1 MEYKFKVGDRVVYSL
16 KNGYKGISKDL
27 IGKETILKSF
37 NGMHFITIEGYL
49 VTPEDIEPIPVN
61 PAEKTLN
68 TDEPEEKEITVFKF
82 C

>member
-37 NGMHFITIEGYL
+37 NGMHFILDEFFELSKETKP
-49 VTPEDIEPIPVN
+49 TPE
-61 PAEKTLN
+61 
-68 TDEPEEKEITVFKF
+68 ITTFKF